1 MTEEDCLS
9 NPKIEVTVTHCYE
22 CHIYVRNAD
31 QNRLQTVIIS
41 HNSCNNFPVMRNIVI
56 PIYMH
61 HIYHVVYTLTAIK
74 GLFHYGLAS
83 VPTLFWT

>member
-1 MTEEDCLS
+1 LS
-9 NPKIEVTVTHCYE
+9 NPKIEVIVTDYYE
-22 CHIYVRNAD
+22 CHIYVRNVD
-31 QNRLQTVIIS
+31 QNPLQTVTINC
-41 HNSCNNFPVMRNIVI
+41 NSCDHFPVMGNFVI

-61 HIYHVVYTLTAIK
+61 HIYHVVYILTAIQ